1 MSTRSTVS
9 ALIQVIEG
17 WSRAIDHG
25 YEICVVFFDV
35 QKAFDSVPHFTL
47 LKHLQSLHINKFILN
62 WVKSYLLDREQ
73 FVGID
78 RSNLNSL
85 QVLSGVPQGSVL
97 GPLLFITYINHVTD
111 VISQGSK
118 LNMFADDMA
127 LYRVIKS
134 TEVYVELQN
143 DINAVSKFM
152 DTKLL

>member
-1 MSTRSTVS
+1 M
-9 ALIQVIEG
+9 
-17 WSRAIDHG
+17 
-25 YEICVVFFDV
+25 FFDV

-47 LKHLQSLHINKFILN
+47 LKHLQPLHINKFILN

-78 RSNLNSL
+78 GSNSNSL

-97 GPLLFITYINHVTD
+97 GLLLFITYINHVTD

-134 TEVYVELQN
+134 MHRRLCGT
-143 DINAVSKFM
+143 AK
-152 DTKLL
+152 